1 VPKPEAGSRL
11 HAEPERP
18 GSGGAEGSGRR
29 QCGWGMTGEVRRWQ
43 TLPPPGCRP
52 LRGRR
57 ADGIGGAQHGTLR
70 EGGEGK
76 EMKSYVLRV

>member
-1 VPKPEAGSRL
+1 
-11 HAEPERP
+11 
-18 GSGGAEGSGRR
+18 
-29 QCGWGMTGEVRRWQ
+29 MTGEVRRWQ